1 MNGTII
7 EQGSFISLGTP
18 VTLNLRQG
26 CDWIQVQNFTQAAGT
41 NINNGVFYFWATEM
55 VDGSGLVQFHPAADH
70 TLAVNILIAP
80 DGFTPF
86 DSSSNPVGVPVVIT
100 SIDNANPPSVLVGTT
115 AGLLDG
121 DVVRIVNTTGAQ
133 QLGGMDFTIDI
144 VDGTHFQ
151 LVNMPAIVA
160 AAGPGNYR
168 LIAHPGLYSPVVRTI
183 TSITQAAQAVV
194 TTSVDHNYS
203 IGDACRFSTNAD
215 GYEYFGMPE
224 IDGLTGNIVAV
235 TQHTFT
241 VDIDTTAFTPF
252 AFPVTGQYAFT
263 PAIVVPFG
271 ENAQVGSLN
280 DAKQNIGFIGITLAA
295 GALSPA
301 GVNGDVIFW
310 QAGTSFST
318 NN

>member
-7 EQGSFISLGTP
+7 EQGSFFSTGAP

-26 CDWIQVQNFTQAAGT
+26 VDWIQVQNFTQSGVA
-41 NINNGVFYFWATEM
+41 NINNGVSYFWTTEM
-55 VDGSGLVQFHPAADH
+55 GKGTGIVQFHPAADN
-70 TLAVNILIAP
+70 TLAINTIVVPA
-80 DGFTPF
+80 GFTPY
-86 DSSSNPVGVPVVIT
+86 DSSSNPVGAPLAIT
-100 SIDNANPPSVLVGTT
+100 SIDNANPPSVLVAST
-115 AGLLDG
+115 AALIDG
-121 DVVRIVNTTGAQ
+121 DVVRVINTAGAI
-133 QLGGMDFTIDI
+133 QLGGIDFTIDV
-144 VDGTHFQ
+144 VDGTHFS

-160 AAGPGNYR
+160 AAGPGTYR
-168 LIAHPGLYSPVVRTI
+168 VIAHGPLYQPVTRVI

-203 IGDACRFSTNAD
+203 VGDACRFSTNAD
-215 GYEYFGMPE
+215 GYENFGMVE
-224 IDGLTGNIVAV
+224 IDGLTGNVVAV

-241 VDIDTTAFTPF
+241 VDIDSTAFTPF
-252 AFPVTGQYAFT
+252 VFPLTGNGAFS

-271 ENAQVGSLN
+271 ENAVVGSLN
-280 DAKQNIGFIGITLAA
+280 SATVNTGIIGITLAA

-301 GVNGDVIFW
+301 GTNGDLIFW